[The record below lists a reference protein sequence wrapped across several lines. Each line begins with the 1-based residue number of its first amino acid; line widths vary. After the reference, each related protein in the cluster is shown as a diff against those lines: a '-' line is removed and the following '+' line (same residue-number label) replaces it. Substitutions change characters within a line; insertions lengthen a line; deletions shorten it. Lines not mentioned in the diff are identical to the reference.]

1 MSDRNSDLCRFSCLI
16 EEVVLVLISGRM
28 GSRIYTA
35 FSSVSVVIVHTVSW
49 SSLRVKCF
57 PFVWF
62 VRYDQAIDLF
72 TRSCAGYCVATF
84 ILGIGDRHNSNI
96 MVKDDGQVT
105 ITFWHSFYVIHA
117 YSLFLSLIVIYFI
130 TFFFSQLFHIDFG
143 HFLDH
148 KKKKFG
154 YKRERVPF
162 VLTQDFLIVISKGTQ
177 ECTKTRE
184 FER

>member
-1 MSDRNSDLCRFSCLI
+1 
-16 EEVVLVLISGRM
+16 
-28 GSRIYTA
+28 
-35 FSSVSVVIVHTVSW
+35 
-49 SSLRVKCF
+49 
-57 PFVWF
+57 
-62 VRYDQAIDLF
+62 RYDAAIDLF
-72 TRSCAGYCVATF
+72 TRSWAGYCVATF

-96 MVKDDGQVT
+96 MVKDDG
-105 ITFWHSFYVIHA
+105 
-117 YSLFLSLIVIYFI
+117 
-130 TFFFSQLFHIDFG
+130 QLFHIDFG

-162 VLTQDFLIVISKGTQ
+162 VLTQDFLIVISKGAQ